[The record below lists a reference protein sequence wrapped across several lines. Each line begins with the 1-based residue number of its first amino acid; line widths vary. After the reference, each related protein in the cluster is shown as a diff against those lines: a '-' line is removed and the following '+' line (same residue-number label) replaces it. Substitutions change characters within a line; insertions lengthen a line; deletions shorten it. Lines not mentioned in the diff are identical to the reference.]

1 MEESQFFSQSF
12 LFTFSLMPDSIMYS
26 EDAYVVLE
34 PNQPEQF
41 LTASELFDKLKAVL
55 ATRQDDLPRDLQKFA
70 TLDQQTQYLLET
82 SCEIDVTPGHY
93 LQWYVV
99 RLEK

>member
-1 MEESQFFSQSF
+1 MVD
-12 LFTFSLMPDSIMYS
+12 PIMYQ

-41 LTASELFDKLKAVL
+41 LSAAELLAKLQAIL
-55 ATRQDDLPRDLQKFA
+55 ETRQSDLPPDLQRFS
-70 TLDQQTQYLLET
+70 DPQTQAQHLMET
-82 SCEIDVTPGHY
+82 ACEFDVGPGEY
-93 LQWYVV
+93 LQWFVV

>member
-1 MEESQFFSQSF
+1 
-12 LFTFSLMPDSIMYS
+12 MPDPIMYQ

-41 LTASELFDKLKAVL
+41 LMATELLAKLQAIL
-55 ATRQDDLPRDLQKFA
+55 ATRQDDLPADLQKFDDA
-70 TLDQQTQYLLET
+70 ETQARHLMET
-82 SCEIDVTPGHY
+82 ACEFDVGPGEY